1 MEIGLRVSA
10 LGLVLLGDQ
19 VPTLLGGGAVG
30 ETHFSGVGKPLREEV
45 TGDGVLKFPLNDLGG
60 LFWSRLGRI
69 DGVGIWA
76 KSGEVCP
83 STRHLHGITEAHLED
98 GPVGAVWLE
107 ARDIGREFFDGGG
120 SGGGQW

>member
-1 MEIGLRVSA
+1 MEIGLHISA

-30 ETHFSGVGKPLREEV
+30 KTHFGGVGKPLRKEV
-45 TGDGVLKFPLNDLGG
+45 TGNGVLKFPLDNLGG
-60 LFWSRLGRI
+60 LFWSRLDRI
-69 DGVGIWA
+69 DGVRIWA

-83 STRHLHGITEAHLED
+83 SMCHLHGITEAHLED
-98 GPVGAVWLE
+98 GPVGAIWLE
-107 ARDIGREFFDGGG
+107 AWNIGQEFFDGGG